1 MTLDFFKYSWTAVA
15 AFLLSPLSAPAEEW
29 VELFNGKNLD
39 GWTERNKSG
48 SFRVE
53 DGTIIGTA
61 KEGLGSTFL
70 CTNETYGYFELEFET
85 KLIDHELNS
94 GVQIRSAN
102 RAPKG
107 KQKVGPVEGPQVE
120 FAAKNPDRGT
130 RSGNIYGQG
139 WGGWLTP
146 KDQIRNHTFVKGGE
160 WNLCRVV
167 AKGDQVTTWINGEK
181 IITTTI
187 PAERHATHSSGFI
200 GLQIHGIKEGTGPFE
215 VAWRKIRIRPVI
227 GEDAPAKTAP
237 SNAAPPN
244 SAPANKS
251 AKKIYLKH
259 QGPKTPFRALP
270 EFKDHKLTRFAM
282 APEINCPVSVVAE
295 PGGAVYALCDGN
307 AGLGRLPNQGSVW
320 RLVDED
326 DDGRADF
333 ATPYLPNID
342 TPRGGHFLN
351 DTLYLVHPP
360 YISAC
365 RDTDGDGIAD
375 ERKVLASGF
384 AHDLKWKRGG
394 DHSTN
399 DLRIGIDGWI
409 YVAVGDFGAS
419 AVGSDGSKATLMTG
433 GVIRMRLDGSD
444 LEVYARGTRN
454 TYDIAI
460 NHRLDI
466 ITMDNTNDGDGWDMR
481 LHHLTPLAHMG
492 YPNFYKNFGDDAMPP
507 LFTYGSG
514 SGCGALYLEEP
525 GFPDWF
531 NKRMNTISWGRVYTH
546 DLKPHEATFVNSD
559 EVTLS
564 INKLVDLD
572 VDGSSRLY
580 LANFEGGGARIEPG
594 AIVGHIVQAKPKG
607 WKYREF
613 PDLSKASIAKLISNL
628 DQGSAVLRQQ
638 SQWEIIDRKT
648 AGIQKALQA
657 AAKNSSSSL
666 ESRLAALYAI
676 NLRNES
682 GSADLL
688 KGWLKND
695 DLAEYA
701 LRALLDR
708 KDRQKLS
715 LEQVIESFLKNKN
728 PRVQLQA
735 VAGTARL
742 GMPWTTTTLLALS
755 VENDRQPLIK
765 NEAHVHRVIPHTATR
780 ALITMAP
787 VEELHAALK
796 DKQHRPAALAA
807 LRQIHTPENV
817 AKLIAA
823 LEASGNPD
831 ESLDL
836 VATLLRLYNREKVWD
851 GNAWWGTR
859 PNSAGPYYLGVA
871 WDESKNIAKALRKA
885 VAKMSE
891 AGQKATLFQVRRH
904 NLSLEQLNLPIEVDP
919 LEQLLEQPS
928 HPFEQQKDLLSIVTD
943 KERPK
948 AMRTEA
954 FRAALQVTGFTYAEW
969 CLANL
974 KALAAIEKET
984 DLYQALSRDFV
995 QSPSH
1000 RISMMQRL
1008 TKAPSKLKKLK
1019 PAQKSLFYDTI
1030 CTLVQSPLTSDSDRS
1045 KLVRGMT
1052 TLTDEFL
1059 SSIKSHRA
1067 TAFTPLLKKATK
1079 DPKFKEEAEA
1089 ILASFKQGPNKK
1101 LVGEMSIKEASVAV
1115 LKMDG
1120 DAALGKELFTR
1131 QSCNACH
1138 SIFPDEPQKGPYL
1151 GSVGNLF
1158 NREQLITHVIDPGA
1172 EVAQGFQTY
1181 NFQLKDKS
1189 FVSGFVTARD
1199 EKLIEV
1205 RNVAGAIQ
1213 KINAADVTKEEV
1225 LKTSMMPPGLVN
1237 TLTVQEFASL
1247 IEYLQSLH

>member
-1 MTLDFFKYSWTAVA
+1 MILNLFKYSWTASVIA
-15 AFLLSPLSAPAEEW
+15 VTAFIVYPLSAPAEEW
-29 VELFNGKNLD
+29 IDLFNGKNLE
-39 GWTERNKSG
+39 GWTERNESG

-53 DGTIIGTA
+53 NGTIIGTA

-70 CTNETYGYFELEFET
+70 CTNEKYGDFELEFET
-85 KLIDHELNS
+85 KLIDPELNS

-139 WGGWLTP
+139 WRGWLTL
-146 KDQIRNHTFVKGGE
+146 KDQIRNHTFVIGGE
-160 WNLCRVV
+160 WNLFRVE
-167 AKGDQVTTWINGEK
+167 AKGDQVTTWINGQK
-181 IITTTI
+181 VITTTI

-200 GLQIHGIKEGTGPFE
+200 GLQIHGIKDGTGPYE
-215 VAWRKIRIRPVI
+215 VAWRKIRVRPLTS
-227 GEDAPAKTAP
+227 EETPA
-237 SNAAPPN
+237 SNP
-244 SAPANKS
+244 S
-251 AKKIYLKH
+251 AKATPSSSPLKKISLKH
-259 QGPKTPFRALP
+259 QGPEMPFRALP
-270 EFKDHKLTRFAM
+270 KFADHKLSYFAM
-282 APEINCPVSVVAE
+282 APEINSVVSVVAE
-295 PGGAVYALCDGN
+295 PGGAIYALCDGN

-351 DTLYLVHPP
+351 GTLYLVHPP

-365 RDTDGDGIAD
+365 RDTNGDGIAD

-384 AHDLKWKRGG
+384 AHDLKWKRGA

-433 GVIRMRLDGSD
+433 GVIRMRLDGID
-444 LEVYARGTRN
+444 LEVYTQGTRN

-466 ITMDNTNDGDGWDMR
+466 IAMDNTNDGDGWDMR

-492 YPNFYKNFGDDAMPP
+492 YPNLYKNFSDDAMPP
-507 LFTYGSG
+507 LFTYGGG

-525 GFPDWF
+525 GFPDWL
-531 NKRMNTISWGRVYTH
+531 NKRINTISWGKLYTH
-546 DLKPHEATFVNSD
+546 DLRPHEATFINSD
-559 EVTLS
+559 KVTLS

-607 WKYREF
+607 WKYRKF
-613 PDLSKASIAKLISNL
+613 PDLSKASIEELISNL

-638 SQWEIIDRKT
+638 SQWEIVDRTT

-657 AAKNSSSSL
+657 AANKSSSSL

-688 KGWLKND
+688 KGWLKDD

-708 KDRQKLS
+708 KDHQKLA
-715 LEQVIESFLKNKN
+715 LEPVIESFLMHEN
-728 PRVQLQA
+728 PRIQLQA
-735 VAGTARL
+735 VVGAARL
-742 GMPWTTTTLLALS
+742 EISQTTKTLLALS
-755 VENDRQPLIK
+755 VEKNRLPLIK
-765 NEAHVHRVIPHTATR
+765 NEAHIHQAIPHTANR

-787 VEELHAALK
+787 VEELHASLK
-796 DKQHRPAALAA
+796 DKQQRPAALAA

-817 AKLIAA
+817 AKFIAA
-823 LEASGNPD
+823 LEASENPD
-831 ESLDL
+831 ESLDV
-836 VATLLRLYNREKVWD
+836 VAALLRLYHRERAWD
-851 GNAWWGTR
+851 GITWWGTR

-871 WDESKNIAKALRKA
+871 WGESKNIAEALRKA
-885 VAKMSE
+885 VSKMSE
-891 AGQKATLFQVRRH
+891 AEQKATLFQVRRH
-904 NLSLEQLNLPIEVDP
+904 NLSLPQLNLPIEVDP
-919 LEQLLEQPS
+919 VEQLLEQPS
-928 HPFEQQKDLLSIVTD
+928 HPFEQQKDLLSIFTD
-943 KERPK
+943 TERPK
-948 AMRTEA
+948 PMRIQA

-974 KALAAIEKET
+974 KALAAIEKES

-1000 RISMMQRL
+1000 RISLMQRL
-1008 TKAPSKLKKLK
+1008 TKVAPKLKKLK
-1019 PAQKSLFYDTI
+1019 PAQKSLYYDTI
-1030 CTLVQSPLTSDSDRS
+1030 CTLVQSPLTSESDRN
-1045 KLVRGMT
+1045 KLIKGMGIPT
-1052 TLTDEFL
+1052 HEFIE
-1059 SSIKSHRA
+1059 SIKNYRA
-1067 TAFTPLLKKATK
+1067 TAFAPLVKKATK
-1079 DPKFKEEAEA
+1079 DPKFKEQAEK
-1089 ILASFKQGPNKK
+1089 ILASFKDDQNKK
-1101 LVGEMSIKEASVAV
+1101 LVGELSIKDASVAA
-1115 LKMDG
+1115 LHIEG
-1120 DAALGKELFTR
+1120 DAAQGKELFNR
-1131 QSCNACH
+1131 QSCNVCH
-1138 SIFPDEPQKGPYL
+1138 SILPDEPQKGPYL

-1181 NFQLKDKS
+1181 NFQLKDGN
-1189 FVSGFVTARD
+1189 FASGFVTARD
-1199 EKLIEV
+1199 EKIIEL
-1205 RNVAGAIQ
+1205 RNVTGTILT
-1213 KINAADVTKEEV
+1213 INATDISSEEV
-1225 LKTSMMPPGLVN
+1225 LKTSMMPSGLVN
-1237 TLTVQEFASL
+1237 SLTVQEFASL
-1247 IEYLQSLH
+1247 IDYLQSLH